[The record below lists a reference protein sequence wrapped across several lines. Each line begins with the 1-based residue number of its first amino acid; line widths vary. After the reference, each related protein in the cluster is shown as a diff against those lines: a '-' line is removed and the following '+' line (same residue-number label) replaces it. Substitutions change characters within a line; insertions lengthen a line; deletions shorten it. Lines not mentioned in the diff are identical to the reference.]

1 MKVSEVFNKVLFIGA
16 LLASIVI
23 VVYVGTNIYKYNKPE
38 PKYQKEYSVT
48 HYDGNNNITG
58 VYYMKCTPK
67 QMVEWCEKTPHILS
81 NGSVDNIIIFKTGR
95 IEVNLINNE

>member
-1 MKVSEVFNKVLFIGA
+1 MKKDNQIIYIILGLVIFFIGIIF
-16 LLASIVI
+16 LINTVKRI
-23 VVYVGTNIYKYNKPE
+23 ENKPE